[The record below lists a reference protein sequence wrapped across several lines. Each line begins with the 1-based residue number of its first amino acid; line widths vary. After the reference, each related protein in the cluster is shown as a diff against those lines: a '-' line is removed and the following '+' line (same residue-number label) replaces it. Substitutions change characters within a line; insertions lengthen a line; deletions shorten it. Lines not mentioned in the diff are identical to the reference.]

1 MRRLLRYVIRPAVL
15 APLAVLL
22 IASSLGAY
30 ALRDRA
36 TAGTTLPT
44 AAVAELGD
52 LSIPRPDHARPTP
65 TPTPTPT
72 LKPEPPKPAPA
83 PAPKKTVAAT
93 PKPKGPSL
101 SAFKKLGAWVDL
113 YDYETTDPVA
123 ASADMAAHGVKTL
136 YLQTARWN
144 KPAPDDPNVFQDMP
158 LAERW
163 VHAAHAN
170 GMRVVGWY
178 LPAYEDMG
186 RDVTRTKAIATYR
199 TSAGQRFDAL
209 AIDIEYKGQ
218 MSSLSEWNAAIVEH
232 IRRVRSKVGA
242 LYPVAAI
249 VPSALAMEIYPQNW
263 VGFPWKGIANYANV
277 FMPMAYWSYRHDCDS
292 KPQHCAY
299 GYTAGNVQRV
309 RELTGKPGLPVHV
322 IGGVSDAIN
331 TQEVSDFV
339 KAALAVKVY
348 GASLYDYRTTKAAYW
363 APLQKLN

>member
-1 MRRLLRYVIRPAVL
+1 MRRLLRFVIRPAVL

-22 IASSLGAY
+22 IASSIGAY
-30 ALRDRA
+30 AMRDRPQA
-36 TAGTTLPT
+36 KPT
-44 AAVAELGD
+44 PPAAAVAELGD
-52 LSIPRPDHARPTP
+52 HLSIAKPDHARPTP
-65 TPTPTPT
+65 TPTPTPK
-72 LKPEPPKPAPA
+72 LEPPKPTPK
-83 PAPKKTVAAT
+83 PTPKKTVAAA

-113 YDYETTDPVA
+113 YDYAAIDPEP
-123 ASADMAAHGVKTL
+123 ASADMAARGVKTL

-170 GMRVVGWY
+170 GMKIVGWY

-242 LYPVAAI
+242 GYPIGAI

-263 VGFPWKGIANYANV
+263 VGFPWKSIAAYANV

-292 KPQHCAY
+292 KPEHCAY

-309 RELTGKPGLPVHV
+309 RELTEKPGLPVHV
-322 IGGVSDAIN
+322 IGGVADTIT

-348 GASLYDYRTTKAAYW
+348 GASLYDYRTTKAEYW
-363 APLQKLN
+363 APLQKLNV